1 MGLVADY
8 GMTFPQHINKK
19 GFFEFSGDLK
29 TLIRHSIYQILDTR
43 VGERVMLP
51 EFGSRLPEL
60 LFEPIDGITIA
71 LARVY
76 FIDAIKKWEPRI
88 LLNSVVVTINPDQN
102 KLDIVASYVIRNYG
116 IEDSIAVALP
126 LFGKGA

>member
-1 MGLVADY
+1 MALVADY

-19 GFFEFSGDLK
+19 GFFEFTGKIEDLVK
-29 TLIRHSIYQILDTR
+29 QSIYQILDTR
-43 VGERVMLP
+43 LGERVMLP

-76 FIDAIKKWEPRI
+76 FIDAIKKWEPRV
-88 LLNSVVVTINPDQN
+88 LLNAVAVNINPDQN
-102 KLDIVASYVIRNYG
+102 KLEITASYVILNHG
-116 IEDSIAVALP
+116 IEDSVAVALP
-126 LFGKGA
+126 LFGKGS